1 MSADP
6 ILYCLERVSDY
17 RDFERLCSVLL
28 AGAGYPGIDPLGG
41 TGDEGRD
48 AIIRSDESGRKIGFA
63 YTVRSDW
70 RVKLG
75 ADCRR
80 LLEKGHRLNAF
91 VFVCTEALS
100 ASDKDFAHKFVAEK
114 FGWTLDLFD
123 LERLRVQLA
132 GPQRHLLAQHSAIF
146 TPPFFPQRGGQSVAL
161 SRDTIVIDHV
171 LADEALA
178 TWLARRLSLAGHRTW
193 CRGTAPLAGENADET
208 VRTLLETRASCYLPM
223 ITDTSLGDSVFLE
236 RCTIAG
242 TKEDFVLPCN
252 AGVGQDARMPSR
264 LAKLV
269 SASFGASWKIGL
281 DQVRARLA
289 TLGIQPSLVE
299 GRGREIALRDYLPT
313 KVTVAMPEPVFANV
327 FPLQLPKSMLIFDLK
342 RSLTETEA
350 GELRQKW
357 AYVESSA
364 FRLLAF
370 SPPPPRAIPATGVA
384 RTPEFSWEDITHK
397 DGKKTRDIA
406 KELAWRS
413 LNVVC
418 AEKGL
423 EYCVDRKVFY
433 FPERQSGEWNQPIEH
448 VDGQHTTVQLTGE
461 RTKGWGDRA
470 DRFLYQLAPLFRP
483 QYDESGG
490 WCVVLKIYIRV
501 TTLNGKVF
509 EGKEIGRRRKIVSRS
524 WWNKQWL
531 ARLLGVVQAL
541 QTSAGKIE
549 IGLGNRAVVM
559 GTKPLSWECPVGL
572 DVSALSGLS
581 DIGEEIASYRARE
594 DDEDDDADV
603 TTTALMPT
611 NE

>member
-1 MSADP
+1 MSADL

-17 RDFERLCSVLL
+17 RDFERLCSALL
-28 AGAGYPGIDPLGG
+28 AGAGYPAIDPLGG

-48 AIIRSDESGRKIGFA
+48 AVIRSDESGRKIGFA

-70 RVKLG
+70 RAKLG

-80 LLEKGHRLNAF
+80 VQEKGHGPDVL

-100 ASDKDFAHKFVAEK
+100 ASEKDFAHRFVAEN

-132 GPQRHLLAQHSAIF
+132 GPQRHLLAQHPSIF
-146 TPPFFPQRGGQSVAL
+146 TPPFFPQRGGQSVAV
-161 SRDTIVIDHV
+161 SRDTILIDHV
-171 LADEALA
+171 PADEAVA
-178 TWLARRLSLAGHRTW
+178 TWLARRLSLAGYRTW

-208 VRTLLETRASCYLPM
+208 VRTLLEARATCYLPVV
-223 ITDTSLGDSVFLE
+223 THASLADSVFLE

-242 TKEDFVLPCN
+242 TKDDFVLPCN
-252 AGVGQDARMPSR
+252 ARVGPEARVPSR

-269 SASFGASWKIGL
+269 SADFSASWNIGL

-289 TLGIQPSLVE
+289 TLGIQPSLDK
-299 GRGREIALRDYLPT
+299 GRGRQIALRDYLPT
-313 KVTVAMPEPVFANV
+313 KVTVGTPEPVFANV
-327 FPLQLPKSMLIFDLK
+327 FPLQLPKSMLVFDLK

-350 GELRQKW
+350 DELRKNW

-364 FRLLAF
+364 YRLLAF
-370 SPPPPRAIPATGVA
+370 SPPPRAIPATDVE

-397 DGKKTRDIA
+397 DGKKARDMA

-423 EYCVDRKVFY
+423 QYCVNRKVFY
-433 FPERQSGEWNQPIEH
+433 FPERQTGDWNQSIRH
-448 VDGQHTTVQLTGE
+448 VDGRQTTVQLTGE

-483 QYDESGG
+483 QYDDSGG

-501 TTLNGKVF
+501 TTLDGAMF
-509 EGKEIGRRRKIVSRS
+509 EGKEIGRRRKIVSKS
-524 WWNKQWL
+524 WWNGQWL
-531 ARLLGVVQAL
+531 ARMLGVVQAL
-541 QTSAGKIE
+541 QTSADKIE
-549 IGLGNRAVVM
+549 VGLGNRAVVM

-572 DVSALSGLS
+572 DVSELSGLS

-594 DDEDDDADV
+594 DDEDEDADEDAAAE
-603 TTTALMPT
+603 TPT
-611 NE
+611 NA